1 MADWRVEGA
10 VGLLPDMPALEGINP
25 PERDKSEKSLSP
37 RKGKK
42 SKEPPTLRSAADK
55 PVARIAV
62 DMPLAHL
69 DRPFDYLV
77 PERLADQAQPGV
89 RVRVRFAGVLT
100 DGFVIERAEES
111 EHQGSLRYL
120 ERVLSTEQVL
130 TEEIAGL
137 ARAVADRYAGTLS
150 DVLRLAVPQR
160 HAATE
165 SAPATAAGRQSPAR
179 DLPPRPDPG
188 TWTRYPAGPSFL
200 DALADGRP
208 ARAAWTALPG
218 PAWPEEIA
226 RAAVTATSAGRGAVI
241 VVPDARDLAR
251 VDEAL
256 AALTGQHQAAAPY
269 VTLTAELGPA
279 ERYRRWLAALRGEA
293 LIVAGTRAAMFAPVR
308 NLGLVVLWDDG
319 DDLHADPRA
328 PYPHAREVLALGAH
342 RAGAAALIGGV
353 PPPAEMTQLVAGR
366 RGPHP
371 GAERHA

>member
-1 MADWRVEGA
+1 MADWRSDGA

-25 PERDKSEKSLSP
+25 PERDKSEKSLYL

-42 SKEPPTLRSAADK
+42 SKEPRPLRSAADK

-77 PERLADQAQPGV
+77 PERLADQARPGV
-89 RVRVRFAGVLT
+89 RVRVRFAGQLT
-100 DGFVIERAEES
+100 DGFLIERATDS

-120 ERVLSTEQVL
+120 ERVVSAEPVL

-137 ARAVADRYAGTLS
+137 ARAVADRYAGTLA
-150 DVLRLAVPQR
+150 DVLRLAIPQR

-165 SAPATAAGRQSPAR
+165 SAPRKASTALQASTAR

-226 RAAVTATSAGRGAVI
+226 RAAVTATSAGRGA
-241 VVPDARDLAR
+241 
-251 VDEAL
+251 
-256 AALTGQHQAAAPY
+256 
-269 VTLTAELGPA
+269 
-279 ERYRRWLAALRGEA
+279 
-293 LIVAGTRAAMFAPVR
+293 
-308 NLGLVVLWDDG
+308 GL
-319 DDLHADPRA
+319 
-328 PYPHAREVLALGAH
+328 
-342 RAGAAALIGGV
+342 AGA
-353 PPPAEMTQLVAGR
+353 
-366 RGPHP
+366 
-371 GAERHA
+371 

>member
-1 MADWRVEGA
+1 MADWRSDGA

-62 DMPLAHL
+62 DMPLARL
-69 DRPFDYLV
+69 RCPFDFLV
-77 PERLADQAQPGV
+77 PERLADQARPGV

-111 EHQGSLRYL
+111 EHRGSLRYL

-150 DVLRLAVPQR
+150 DVLRLAIPQR

-165 SAPATAAGRQSPAR
+165 SAPPKASAALAASTVR
-179 DLPPRPDPG
+179 DLPPRPDSS

-256 AALTGQHQAAAPY
+256 AALTSPAGPANPAAPY

-293 LIVAGTRAAMFAPVR
+293 MIVAGTRAAMIAPVR
-308 NLGLVVLWDDG
+308 DLGRGVLWGVG
-319 DDLHADPRA
+319 DA
-328 PYPHAREVLALGAH
+328 
-342 RAGAAALIGGV
+342 
-353 PPPAEMTQLVAGR
+353 
-366 RGPHP
+366 
-371 GAERHA
+371 